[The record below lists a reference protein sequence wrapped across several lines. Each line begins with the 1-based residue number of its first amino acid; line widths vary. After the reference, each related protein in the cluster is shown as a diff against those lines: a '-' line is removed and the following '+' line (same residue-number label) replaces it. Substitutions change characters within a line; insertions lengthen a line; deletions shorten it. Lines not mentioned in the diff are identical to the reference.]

1 MSLLG
6 TVRKGRVTGRRAH
19 VRQKWGPVLRA
30 RTCAKYPPFAYRC
43 RMGWFRFS
51 ILLITLLAAGCGRVT
66 DSEQLRLCRLIL
78 PVLHAE
84 GTEIQEIR
92 VAPRGRSGL
101 RIDYAARAPGA
112 ARRAHFLACGFGGA
126 TFERDRL
133 DLVAVE
139 TDGGTVGEA
148 RLLFLKRYL
157 AEAGHEVAPLPEA
170 LPQLPAAMA
179 YALQQLINAL
189 ALAAVYALLATAYSL
204 IYGLVGRINLAFGE
218 IAVLGAYGAIGGVT
232 AAVALGIGDPIGSL
246 ALALAI
252 AAAVAGGWSML
263 VGRAVV
269 APLHARHRLGQPIL
283 IATAAVALSISEF
296 VRITQGSRERWSPPV
311 FNQPIA
317 LARAQD
323 FVVTVTP
330 MQVVVALLGLAAA
343 GAVLW
348 LLGRTRFGRSWRA
361 FADDPGTAALV
372 GVDGRRLLAATFL
385 LAGLLA
391 GLVGLDRRRLLRQH
405 LAFDGCDAGTQGA
418 GRRGGRRDRL
428 GAGRVPRRGLRGADR
443 GAVVGLFRHHGARHR
458 GVRAADR
465 GVRAAARR
473 AVGLR
478 RAEAERCVVTQV

>member
-1 MSLLG
+1 
-6 TVRKGRVTGRRAH
+6 
-19 VRQKWGPVLRA
+19 
-30 RTCAKYPPFAYRC
+30 
-43 RMGWFRFS
+43 MGWFRFS
-51 ILLITLLAAGCGRVT
+51 LLLLALLAAGCGRVT

-92 VAPRGRSGL
+92 VAPRGRSGV

-170 LPQLPAAMA
+170 LPQLPAAVA

-317 LARAQD
+317 LARARGFRRHRD
-323 FVVTVTP
+323 
-330 MQVVVALLGLAAA
+330 
-343 GAVLW
+343 
-348 LLGRTRFGRSWRA
+348 
-361 FADDPGTAALV
+361 AD
-372 GVDGRRLLAATFL
+372 
-385 LAGLLA
+385 
-391 GLVGLDRRRLLRQH
+391 
-405 LAFDGCDAGTQGA
+405 
-418 GRRGGRRDRL
+418 
-428 GAGRVPRRGLRGADR
+428 ADR
-443 GAVVGLFRHHGARHR
+443 GRAARTGRRRRGAVAARPDALRAQLARLRGRSRQPPRCSASMGGGCSPRRSCSPACWPGSPGWIVAAYYGNVSHSMGAMLGLKALVAAVVGGIGSVPGAFLG
-458 GVRAADR
+458 GVCVALIEALWSAYFDIT
-465 GVRAAARR
+465 ARDIVVFALLIVVFVLR
-473 AVGLR
+473 PGGLLGFAGPKPR
-478 RAEAERCVVTQV
+478 DV